1 MKLLF
6 SLITVI
12 VVLIIIWHLLTK
24 KYLNPYQLII
34 IFGKKGCGKST
45 LLQKLAVYYRKR
57 GYHVYC
63 NYGDSNIKEC
73 TQIPIQD
80 IPYLAEAGH
89 AIEHY
94 KDYSVYQS
102 YVEMYNER
110 LKNERKK
117 HSTTSIIN
125 NSINR
130 NHLNQGGKI
139 NETQQ
144 QEVKRAGNKMNV
156 TSQLNVGTVSQRML
170 SDNVPLPLKSP
181 AVILCDE
188 INLLWDNRNFKNFSP
203 ELQRYFRLQRHYHH
217 IFIGMSQTFDTDKKI
232 RDLSDQLLIC
242 NRVGRVW
249 IRTKSYVKKV
259 VVVSPE
265 NANSRE
271 TATMTDDFVK
281 LGFFN
286 DLFSPYQAWLPK
298 WVKYHDSFK

>member
-6 SLITVI
+6 SLITVFI
-12 VVLIIIWHLLTK
+12 VLILIWHLLTK

-63 NYGDSNIKEC
+63 NFGDSYIKEC

-94 KDYSVYQS
+94 KDYSVYQR
-102 YVEMYNER
+102 YLEMYTER
-110 LKNERKK
+110 LNNERKK
-117 HSTTSIIN
+117 HSIDSVIKNTIN
-125 NSINR
+125 PQSNNI
-130 NHLNQGGKI
+130 
-139 NETQQ
+139 
-144 QEVKRAGNKMNV
+144 
-156 TSQLNVGTVSQRML
+156 
-170 SDNVPLPLKSP
+170 PLPLKSP

-203 ELQRYFRLQRHYHH
+203 EIQRYFRLQRHYHH

-265 NANSRE
+265 NENSRE

-298 WVKYHDSFK
+298 WVKYHDSYK